1 MFWRIMRR
9 GWCWLVGHDDTRLT
23 VVAREAGLVGSGVD
37 LVTHRERCMRCDGV
51 LATHHEMMVMRP
63 GHGIVTG
70 ADLARALR
78 QNVDS
83 TNSGG

>member
-1 MFWRIMRR
+1 MFWRILRR

-23 VVAREAGLVGSGVD
+23 VSAREVARGGGVD
-37 LVTHRERCMRCDGV
+37 LVTCRERCMRCDVV
-51 LATHHEMMVMRP
+51 LAENHELLVMRP

-70 ADLARALR
+70 QDLARALR
-78 QNVDS
+78 QNVDF